1 MFVLQCGLI
10 SICYYLG
17 HIYSSFGGF
26 LVGNYTLCRPLIGG
40 FICGLILGDIPK
52 GLEIGVAMQL
62 AYMGSFAVGGSI
74 AMDVGAVSYPVT
86 AVAIISN
93 LDVGTALAIGAPVS
107 ILAAN
112 MINVYRGVNTAFTE
126 RFKKAVATC
135 DRRKMTLYDIILPA
149 LFLFSCCFIMSFVFI
164 YFGAPMIES
173 LIAKIPAKVIY
184 ALGLLAKVLPA
195 VGMGLL
201 LKYNITNK
209 SMFIFFFFGF
219 MLFAY
224 MKMSFIAI
232 AIFAIVIAYMFYYID
247 TNKASQTLTTDFTID
262 DGEDL

>member
-1 MFVLQCGLI
+1 MFVLQCALI

-26 LVGNYTLCRPLIGG
+26 LVGNYTLCRPLVGG
-40 FICGLILGDIPK
+40 FICGVILGDIPK
-52 GLEIGVAMQL
+52 GLEIGIAIQL
-62 AYMGSFAVGGSI
+62 AYMGSFAVGGSV

-112 MINVYRGVNTAFTE
+112 MINVYRAVNTVFTE
-126 RFKKAVATC
+126 RFKKAVDAC
-135 DRRKMTLYDIILPA
+135 DRKKMTFYDIICPA
-149 LFLFSCCFIMSFVFI
+149 LFLFTCCFIMSFVFI
-164 YFGAPMIES
+164 YFGAPVIET
-173 LIAKIPAKVIY
+173 LVAQIPEKVIY

-209 SMFIFFFFGF
+209 SMFIFFLFGF

-224 MKMSFIAI
+224 MQMSFLAI
-232 AIFAIVIAYMFYYID
+232 AIFAVVIAYIFFYVD
-247 TNKASQTLTTDFTID
+247 SNKAKVNNITID

>member
-1 MFVLQCGLI
+1 MFIFQCALI
-10 SICYYLG
+10 SIFYYLG

-26 LVGNYTLCRPLIGG
+26 LFGNYTLCRPLIGG
-40 FICGLILGDIPK
+40 FICGLILGDVQK

-62 AYMGSFAVGGSI
+62 AYMGSFAVGGAV

-112 MINVYRGVNTAFTE
+112 MINVYRAANTAFTA
-126 RFKKAVATC
+126 RFKKAVEAC
-135 DRRKMTLYDIILPA
+135 DRRKMTLYDIVFPA
-149 LFLFSCCFIMSFVFI
+149 LFLFSCCFILSFSFI
-164 YFGAPMIES
+164 YFGAPAIEALISMI
-173 LIAKIPAKVIY
+173 PDRVIY

-201 LKYNITNK
+201 LKYNVTNK
-209 SMFIFFFFGF
+209 SMFVFFFFGF

-224 MKMSFIAI
+224 MKISFIAT
-232 AIFAIVIAYMFYYID
+232 AIFAMVIAYIFYYID
-247 TNKASQTLTTDFTID
+247 ANKAKGSQREEALID
-262 DGEDL
+262 DGEGL